1 MKNTK
6 DLKTEEISKS
16 ITIMPKFMRNI
27 LGTFRPE
34 FDIPLKKNEIM
45 TLLELNQHPDMPMK
59 HYVDIVDI
67 ESGSFT
73 YLADK
78 LQDKGLIKR
87 IPSGDDKRK
96 TVLSLTD
103 SGKKL
108 SNKLE
113 KEFFDHVGKSLVKLD
128 ESDLDDLKKAVLLL
142 EKVINKLEN
151 N

>member
-1 MKNTK
+1 MKNSK
-6 DLKTEEISKS
+6 DIKTEKISKS

-27 LGTFRPE
+27 LGTFRPN
-34 FDIPLKKNEIM
+34 FDIALKKNEIM

-59 HYVDIVDI
+59 HYVDIVDM

-78 LQDKGLIKR
+78 LQDKGLITR
-87 IPSGDDKRK
+87 VPSGDDKRK

-103 SGKKL
+103 SGKEL

-113 KEFFDHVGKSLVKLD
+113 KEFHDHVGKLLTKLD
-128 ESDLDDLKKAVLLL
+128 ESDLDDLKEAVFLL
-142 EKVINKLEN
+142 EKVINKLEKN
-151 N
+151 